1 MIRSALML
9 WGCVLVA
16 GAALPCSLVVDETH
30 PRPTPQS
37 LVRDADAI
45 VIATAIRT
53 IDPPNRGHGVPAL
66 PADAFDVAALV
77 NGTVEFRIDETI
89 KGEPD
94 YRAGGRYLLLLK
106 RSRAG
111 ALTPY
116 SAGRQPVNGQLHDG
130 ADPWL
135 LWVRE
140 QVAAK

>member
-9 WGCVLVA
+9 WGRLLVA

-45 VIATAIRT
+45 VTAIRRV
-53 IDPPNRGHGVPAL
+53 DRPNRGRGVPAL

-77 NGTVEFRIDETI
+77 NGTVELRIDETI

-130 ADPWL
+130 ADSWL